1 MTSTNEN
8 VFVKIAVIDNIIEAQ
23 MIKSVLDEENIP
35 YLLRSYH
42 DTAYDGLFQFQK
54 GYGEIS
60 APKNLNRTYWKSFQT
75 SRPPGKNLIIMF
87 IKIFLRMNRIFKRR
101 SNHVKNNR

>member
-60 APKNLNRTYWKSFQT
+60 APKKFKQDILE
-75 SRPPGKNLIIMF
+75 IISN
-87 IKIFLRMNRIFKRR
+87 IKAAGEKPHHNVHKDLPTDESDI
-101 SNHVKNNR
+101 